1 MAITDDLSTSL
12 KEAMKAKDKTK
23 LNAIRQIQTEI
34 AKKKA
39 EKGEEATDELAL
51 RVISSYVKKM
61 TKAVEEY
68 QSLGERGEDMANQI
82 QLEVDF
88 LSDWLPE
95 QLSEEDVS
103 KLVDE
108 VLSELGLENDSIFK
122 LALRLEKIALE
133 DDYFVEKK
141 LYPNVDFYS
150 GIVMRALGIPNS
162 MFTAVFALARTA
174 GWTAHWNEMFV
185 ADNLKIG
192 RPRQIYKGK
201 LLRNVSL
208 DRNVSKD

>member
-1 MAITDDLSTSL
+1 MAVTDDLSSSL

-39 EKGEEATDELAL
+39 EKGEEITDELSL
-51 RVISSYVKKM
+51 GVISSYVKKM

-82 QLEVDF
+82 QLEIDF

-95 QLSEEDVS
+95 QLSEEDVA

-108 VLSELGLENDSIFK
+108 VLADLGEVDMSQMGRIIGAVMAKGEGIDGSIVSK
-122 LALRLEKIALE
+122 LVREKI
-133 DDYFVEKK
+133 
-141 LYPNVDFYS
+141 
-150 GIVMRALGIPNS
+150 
-162 MFTAVFALARTA
+162 T
-174 GWTAHWNEMFV
+174 
-185 ADNLKIG
+185 
-192 RPRQIYKGK
+192 
-201 LLRNVSL
+201 
-208 DRNVSKD
+208 

>member
-1 MAITDDLSTSL
+1 MAVTDDLSTSL

-51 RVISSYVKKM
+51 GVISSYVKKM

-68 QSLGERGEDMANQI
+68 QSLGERGEEMANQI

-95 QLSEEDVS
+95 QLSEEDVA

-108 VLSELGLENDSIFK
+108 VLSELGE
-122 LALRLEKIALE
+122 
-133 DDYFVEKK
+133 
-141 LYPNVDFYS
+141 VDMS
-150 GIVMRALGIPNS
+150 QMGRIIGAVMAKGDGIDG
-162 MFTAVFALARTA
+162 
-174 GWTAHWNEMFV
+174 
-185 ADNLKIG
+185 
-192 RPRQIYKGK
+192 
-201 LLRNVSL
+201 SL
-208 DRNVSKD
+208 VSKLVKEKLS